1 MNKSHIALLISSL
14 LLLTSIGVF
23 FLVGKKIEHYGDLS
37 EIIDYSRVNF
47 AGEKVSF
54 EGKYYYNREKFE
66 RELSVTRFNMY
77 QFVLYHK
84 REPLYIPYIE
94 KKLKA
99 AGIPSDFKYLAIA
112 ESGLRNES
120 LSNAGA

>member
-1 MNKSHIALLISSL
+1 MNNRFLFYFSVVLLFA
-14 LLLTSIGVF
+14 SIVVF
-23 FLVGKKIEHYGDLS
+23 FFISEKVKHYGDLS
-37 EIIDYSRVNF
+37 QIIDYNSVNF

-54 EGKYYYNREKFE
+54 DGKYYLNREKFE
-66 RELSVTRFNMY
+66 RELSVTRFNTY

-94 KKLKA
+94 KKLQEAK
-99 AGIPSDFKYLAIA
+99 IPDDFKYLAIA

-120 LSNAGA
+120 LSSAGA

>member
-1 MNKSHIALLISSL
+1 VAMNKSLIVLIISFL
-14 LLLTSIGVF
+14 FLLTSIGVF
-23 FLVGKKIEHYGDLS
+23 FLVGKKVQHYGDLS
-37 EIIDYSRVNF
+37 QIINYSKVNF

-54 EGKYYYNREKFE
+54 MGKYYYNREKFE

-99 AGIPSDFKYLAIA
+99 A
-112 ESGLRNES
+112 
-120 LSNAGA
+120 